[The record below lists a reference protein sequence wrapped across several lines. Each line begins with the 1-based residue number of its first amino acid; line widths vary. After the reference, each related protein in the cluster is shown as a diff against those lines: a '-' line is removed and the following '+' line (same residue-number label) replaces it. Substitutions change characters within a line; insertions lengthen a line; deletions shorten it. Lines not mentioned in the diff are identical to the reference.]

1 MPGISGIR
9 PEQIC
14 MHVEVQF
21 KKERTCNRGDCNRS
35 GVFPRK
41 IEIFAY
47 LVSVQK
53 IFGILSGF
61 YMVWSVLHHIT
72 FPLQMLTINVKHVK
86 NLCYGMPEELLKI

>member
-14 MHVEVQF
+14 MHVQEYNL
-21 KKERTCNRGDCNRS
+21 KKNELVTEEIANYS
-35 GVFPRK
+35 FPEKLRFSHTWFQSK
-41 IEIFAY
+41 
-47 LVSVQK
+47 K
-53 IFGILSGF
+53 IFEILSGF
-61 YMVWSVLHHIT
+61 YMVWSVLHYIT